1 MQDESKGAFAVIRF
15 NFLTY
20 AAGGVMA
27 IVKGRV
33 HALATI
39 TQFESAQSPED
50 RQAGWRYFLEK
61 TDLKPGMDPAQ
72 ATSMRQMRLDVR
84 ESQAQ

>member
-33 HALATI
+33 NALAMI
-39 TQFESAQSPED
+39 SHFEAGQSGED

-61 TDLKPGMDPAQ
+61 TDLKPGMDPGQ
-72 ATSMRQMRLDVR
+72 ATNLRQMSLDVR
-84 ESQAQ
+84 ESQA

>member
-1 MQDESKGAFAVIRF
+1 MQDESKGAFAIIRF

-27 IVKGRV
+27 IIKGRV
-33 HALATI
+33 AALATI
-39 TQFESAQSPED
+39 THFESAQSAED

-61 TDLKPGMDPAQ
+61 TDLKPGMDPTQ
-72 ATSMRQMRLDVR
+72 ATNMRQMSLDVR
-84 ESQAQ
+84 ESQA

>member
-1 MQDESKGAFAVIRF
+1 MRDESKGPYAVVRF

-27 IVKGRV
+27 IVKGHDNAQAIIR
-33 HALATI
+33 
-39 TQFESAQSPED
+39 QFEAEQRAED
-50 RQAGWRYFLEK
+50 RQAGWRYFMEK

-72 ATSMRQMRLDVR
+72 ATNLRQMSLDLR
-84 ESQAQ
+84 ESEA

>member
-1 MQDESKGAFAVIRF
+1 MTAKAPLDSSCIGWFLSGSVRF
-15 NFLTY
+15 VL
-20 AAGGVMA
+20 A